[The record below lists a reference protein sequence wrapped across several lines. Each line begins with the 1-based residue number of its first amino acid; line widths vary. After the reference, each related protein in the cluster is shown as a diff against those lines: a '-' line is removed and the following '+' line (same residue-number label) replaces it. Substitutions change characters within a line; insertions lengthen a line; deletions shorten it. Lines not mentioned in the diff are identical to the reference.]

1 MFLTSKERQILFF
14 DKIVGLLVFFGTII
28 YCTLL
33 FLNQN
38 TVLMQKYLLLLSVFA
53 FVATSTKGQDLMDEL
68 TKDQKKKTKEYV
80 FATFKSTRLIN
91 GQTVEMTKKNALDFR
106 ISHRFGNIASAP
118 NDHIHNMFGFDQAAD
133 ILFSLDYGILENL
146 SAGWGRAKGNGALN
160 ELWFANVKYRALR
173 QTTDFKYPM
182 SISFLA
188 QAAVSAQR
196 QQKNAPELLQSFPKW
211 YHRFSYVLQ
220 SQIAIKA
227 TSWLSL
233 QLSPTFIWRNLV
245 LPNDKNGLFVMGFL
259 ARAKVS
265 KRSAIVFEYFL
276 PITKN
281 GATFRE
287 YFPMVRG
294 IKNAGYYPGIHLG
307 YEIETGGHVFQI
319 NLTNTG
325 GLLENDYLVYNANN
339 WAQGQFR
346 LGFTITRAF
355 QFGKDIN
362 PWTGRYT
369 KKKLLQDMKARA
381 EKAN

>member
-1 MFLTSKERQILFF
+1 MRK
-14 DKIVGLLVFFGTII
+14 
-28 YCTLL
+28 C
-33 FLNQN
+33 
-38 TVLMQKYLLLLSVFA
+38 LLLISVLSLVSA
-53 FVATSTKGQDLMDEL
+53 LSAQDIMDEL
-68 TKDQKKKTKEYV
+68 AKDQKKKSKEYV

-91 GQTVEMTKKNALDFR
+91 GQTVEITKKNALDFR
-106 ISHRFGNIASAP
+106 IAHRFGNMASTP

-133 ILFSLDYGILENL
+133 ILFSLDYGILDNL
-146 SAGWGRAKGNGALN
+146 SAGWGRAKGNGALS

-196 QQKNAPELLQSFPKW
+196 RQKNAPELLQSFPKW

-245 LPNDKNGLFVMGFL
+245 LPNDKNGLFVLGFL
-259 ARAKVS
+259 ARTKVS
-265 KRSAIVFEYFL
+265 KRSAIVFEYFM
-276 PITKN
+276 PITKS
-281 GATFRE
+281 GATYRE

-294 IKNAGYYPGIHLG
+294 IKNAAYYPGIHLG

-319 NLTNTG
+319 NLTNTA
-325 GLLENDYLVYNANN
+325 GLLENDYLVYNGNN

-369 KKKLLQDMKARA
+369 KKKLLKDMQARA
-381 EKAN
+381 ERAN